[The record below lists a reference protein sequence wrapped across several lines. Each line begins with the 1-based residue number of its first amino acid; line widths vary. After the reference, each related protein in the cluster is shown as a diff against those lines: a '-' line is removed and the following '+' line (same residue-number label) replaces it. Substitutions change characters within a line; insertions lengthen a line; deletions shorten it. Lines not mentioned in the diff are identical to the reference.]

1 MANALVFIDNPGAA
15 LKKSSLELLTIARSL
30 GETAVA
36 FTGELN
42 DDVAATLGAYGAT
55 TVFQPSV
62 DDLDNYLVGPKAA
75 YLAAAVA
82 ASGATAV
89 LVDNSPEGK
98 EIAGR
103 LGIKLN
109 AGVITDVVGVEA
121 DGTAHKSVLAGS
133 YNTTA
138 KANTPVTVLSVKANN
153 VEPAPAGAGA
163 AGILLRLAGVSH
175 QTVSRVINGSDDV
188 LPETR
193 ATVEAAIEQLGYRPN
208 AIARSMAR
216 GQTHTLACISPNLTD
231 YTFASVIE
239 GAEVEAR
246 QHDYFMLS
254 SSATDPKAF
263 QALVDELVGH
273 RRVDG
278 LIVINP
284 YSDDRFLHLPE
295 NFPVVFVGARSHEK
309 EICSVSLDDEKVA
322 YEATRH
328 LISLGHTDIALIT
341 GPMEEDCSQDRAEGY
356 RRALQE
362 AGIPYDES
370 RVLGGDWSASS
381 GQRALLSFVEQGR
394 VPTAV
399 FAQNDRMAL
408 GVLRAARDVNLKV
421 PSQLAVI
428 GVDDMPLS
436 SYFDP
441 PLTTMRQDMPLIGQ
455 EATRMLLELIQKK
468 TPAVRELKL
477 SAQLVVRNSTS
488 DMGGGS

>member
-1 MANALVFIDNPGAA
+1 MSTSHPTL
-15 LKKSSLELLTIARSL
+15 R
-30 GETAVA
+30 
-36 FTGELN
+36 
-42 DDVAATLGAYGAT
+42 DVA
-55 TVFQPSV
+55 
-62 DDLDNYLVGPKAA
+62 
-75 YLAAAVA
+75 
-82 ASGATAV
+82 
-89 LVDNSPEGK
+89 
-98 EIAGR
+98 
-103 LGIKLN
+103 
-109 AGVITDVVGVEA
+109 
-121 DGTAHKSVLAGS
+121 
-133 YNTTA
+133 
-138 KANTPVTVLSVKANN
+138 
-153 VEPAPAGAGA
+153 
-163 AGILLRLAGVSH
+163 RLAGVSH
-175 QTVSRVINGSDDV
+175 QTVSRVINGSEEV

-193 ATVEAAIEQLGYRPN
+193 AIVEEAIKQLGYRPN

-216 GQTHTLACISPNLTD
+216 GQTRTLACVSPNLTD

-246 QHDYFMLS
+246 QHEYFMLS
-254 SSATDPKAF
+254 SSATDPQAF
-263 QALVDELVGH
+263 QELVNELVGH

-284 YSDDRFLHLPE
+284 YADDRFLHLPE

-328 LISLGHTDIALIT
+328 LISLGHTNIALVT

-362 AGIPYDES
+362 AGIAYDES
-370 RVLGGDWSASS
+370 KVLEGDWSASS
-381 GQRALLSFVEQGR
+381 GQRALLTFVENGP
-394 VPTAV
+394 VPSAV
-399 FAQNDRMAL
+399 FAQNDRMAM

-455 EATRMLLELIQKK
+455 EATRMLLDIINKK
-468 TPAVRELKL
+468 EPAVRELKL
-477 SAQLVVRNSTS
+477 PAQLVVRQSTS
-488 DMGGGS
+488 DKGGGS